1 MCYPVADGVG
11 MSDDDGTSSY
21 PASQDFPPPPLIGAE
36 HEPTAVG
43 PGDAGGLPPSPIEAE
58 GPAPAPR
65 RSRILKV
72 VGVLLIV
79 LGALLLL
86 AAPSQFGR
94 IQDGPLIVMM
104 ILAVGTLAGGVHFVR
119 HGWWTG
125 HDVRNVIAVLPPA
138 VLIALVVV
146 GNVAGGGAPRPFD
159 DLSRA
164 LAAGSDYRLTAG
176 SVWADYADPQVSA
189 KRWVRTVDEAMPS
202 LETSLAT
209 LHAEIARIQDVDMRA
224 DWEALADLLDEE
236 LSLIVDIRNAVDRLD
251 VRAERAAQRRLLE
264 VQHEGAELV
273 RRLLS
278 ESGAQP
284 S

>member
-1 MCYPVADGVG
+1 
-11 MSDDDGTSSY
+11 MSSDDGTSSH
-21 PASQDFPPPPLIGAE
+21 PGSQDFPPPPLIWAE
-36 HEPTAVG
+36 QGPTAVRT
-43 PGDAGGLPPSPIEAE
+43 GDAGRLPPSPVDAQ
-58 GPAPAPR
+58 GSAPAPR

-86 AAPSQFGR
+86 GGPSQIGR

-125 HDVRNVIAVLPPA
+125 HDVRNVFAVLPPA
-138 VLIALVVV
+138 ILIALVAM
-146 GNVAGGGAPRPFD
+146 GHLAGGGELRPSD

-176 SVWADYADPQVSA
+176 SVWADYADPHVSA

-209 LHAEIARIQDVDMRA
+209 LHAEIARIQDVEMRA

-236 LSLIVDIRNAVDRLD
+236 LSLMVDIRSAVNRLD
-251 VRAERAAQRRLLE
+251 VRAELAANRRLLE
-264 VQHEGAELV
+264 LQHEGAELV

-278 ESGAQP
+278 ESAQP